1 MWLIIITLKEIIMPS
16 QKETSK
22 EIFIN
27 NITQSLQ
34 LSSLI
39 FSPIFMPS
47 DRKRKDKKLIDIK
60 DERTEFEH
68 LIYKGEELNLG
79 FDFELFAAVI
89 SKAQKEQSIEIELT
103 EKELIKKGL
112 KLPLSIKLKER
123 IHQRLKD
130 FKKCDLHIYK
140 FKAGAEKPY
149 CEINTS
155 LIHRIERNK
164 DKGTF
169 EITIDKGFVSLKT
182 NGLSKEL
189 ILLDDLT
196 AFDKEQERAL
206 YLYLETKKFI
216 RKKGKK
222 IVKQEVVSHHVDSLI
237 ARVCPNY
244 GDKNDAKKAVKK
256 ALITLKN
263 AGYLRDFKFR
273 KRERDDKPLCDTI
286 LTHTFT
292 ENRPAYVEKRKE
304 EKAQAKKIKCERNN
318 KKIALLN

>member
-1 MWLIIITLKEIIMPS
+1 MPS
-16 QKETSK
+16 PKETSK

-34 LSSLI
+34 LSTLI
-39 FSPIFMPS
+39 FSPIFMPC
-47 DRKRKDKKLIDIK
+47 DTKREGKKLIDIEDK
-60 DERTEFEH
+60 RTEFEH
-68 LIYKGEELNLG
+68 YTYQGEELNLG
-79 FDFELFAAVI
+79 FDFELFSAVI
-89 SKAQKEQSIEIELT
+89 SKAQAEQSTEIELT
-103 EKELIKKGL
+103 ENELIKKGL
-112 KLPLSIKLKER
+112 QLPLSTKLKER

-130 FKKCDLHIYK
+130 FKNCDLHIYK
-140 FKAGAEKPY
+140 FKAGDKKPY

-164 DKGTF
+164 DKKTF
-169 EITIDKGFVSLKT
+169 KITIDKGFVNLKT

-216 RKKGKK
+216 RKKGNR
-222 IVKQEVVSHHVDSLI
+222 IVKQEVVSHQVSSLI
-237 ARVCPNY
+237 ERVCPNY
-244 GDKNDAKKAVKK
+244 DNKNDAKKAIRK

-263 AGYLRDFKFR
+263 AGYIKDFELR
-273 KRERDDKPLCDTI
+273 KRKKDDEPFYDTI

-292 ENRPAYVEKRKE
+292 ENRPAYVEKRAE
-304 EKAQAKKIKCERNN
+304 EKAKAREKRKLEKAQKIKNIVL
-318 KKIALLN
+318 KI

>member
-1 MWLIIITLKEIIMPS
+1 MSS
-16 QKETSK
+16 QKDISK
-22 EIFIN
+22 KIFIN
-27 NITQSLQ
+27 NITQSFQ

-39 FSPIFMPS
+39 YSPIFMPS
-47 DRKRKDKKLIDIK
+47 DRKRKDKKFIELK

-68 LIYKGEELNLG
+68 LIYEGEELNLG

-89 SKAQKEQSIEIELT
+89 SKAQTEQSTEIELT
-103 EKELIKKGL
+103 ENELIKKGL
-112 KLPLSIKLKER
+112 KLPLSTKLKER

-130 FKKCDLHIYK
+130 FKNCDLHIYK
-140 FKAGAEKPY
+140 FKAGDKKPY

-164 DKGTF
+164 DKKTF
-169 EITIDKGFVSLKT
+169 EITIDKGFVDLKT

-216 RKKGKK
+216 RKKGNK
-222 IVKQEVVSHHVDSLI
+222 IFKQEVVSHHVDSLI
-237 ARVCPNY
+237 ERVCPNY
-244 GDKNDAKKAVKK
+244 DNKHDAKKAVKS
-256 ALITLKN
+256 ALITLKK
-263 AGYLRDFKFR
+263 AGYLKDFKFG
-273 KRERDDKPLCDTI
+273 KRLKDDKPLCVTT

-292 ENRPAYVEKRKE
+292 ENRPAYVEKKE
-304 EKAQAKKIKCERNN
+304 KEKAVARKMRN
-318 KKIALLN
+318 KS